1 MGGEF
6 SKALAL
12 LHTWLA
18 VEGMGAELPLK
29 KRKKTDATLM

>member
-6 SKALAL
+6 LKALAL

-18 VEGMGAELPLK
+18 VEDMGVEFSLK
-29 KRKKTDATLM
+29 VRKKTDATLM